1 MTLSCR
7 RPSPWAGLAKIA
19 CLLAVAGLSPAAWAL
34 DLRAAYEAALVQDSG
49 IRTARAGAQAGSERL
64 PQARAQW
71 LPNVTFNASRNK
83 NKLDGSS
90 PNVLGVVQDSQSEYF
105 SQNQSLTVRQTVFN
119 RAKSADVE
127 QAGFQVADSN
137 ALLSLELQN
146 LGVRVST
153 TYFAALLAD
162 DQLGLLLSQ
171 ETFVRAQLDAA
182 QKSLVAGSGTRTDI
196 DEVQARLDM
205 HAAQLLEARQS
216 VDYARQQL
224 SVLIRQP
231 VDQLAALDAARM
243 SFSSATA
250 STLLQWQSLAE
261 QHSPELRVLEARNDA
276 ARLQIAKSRAAH
288 MPTVDLVAQWSVSES
303 EYVTRLNSTY
313 DTRSLGVQ
321 LSVPLFAGGYVNSTV
336 RQSLAEHERTR
347 EVLEA
352 TRLDLNLRVHK
363 EFRGVTEGVLRI
375 KALEQA
381 VRSADQVVL
390 SSRKSAQAGLRTV
403 LDVLKAESL
412 QVEST
417 RDLMRARYDFLLSKL
432 RLAALAGLLTQETV
446 FEVNGFLRQL

>member
-1 MTLSCR
+1 
-7 RPSPWAGLAKIA
+7 LAKIA

-49 IRTARAGAQAGSERL
+49 IRMARAGAQAGSERL

-231 VDQLAALDAARM
+231 VDQLAGLDAARM

-336 RQSLAEHERTR
+336 RQSLAEHERTS

-363 EFRGVTEGVLRI
+363 EFRGVTEGELRI

-381 VRSADQVVL
+381 VRSANQVVL

>member
-1 MTLSCR
+1 
-7 RPSPWAGLAKIA
+7 LAKIA

-49 IRTARAGAQAGSERL
+49 IRMARAGAQAGSERL

-231 VDQLAALDAARM
+231 VDQLAGLDAARM

-313 DTRSLGVQ
+313 DTRSMGVQ

-336 RQSLAEHERTR
+336 RQSLAEHERTS

-363 EFRGVTEGVLRI
+363 EFRGVTEGELRI

-381 VRSADQVVL
+381 VRSANQVVL